1 MERNAEADQLRRD
14 LKHYLT
20 ELDAVTDPR
29 DVKVLTEYLLAIQ
42 NRLCNLEGRPRSDIW
57 AISEPEVWRAAQ
69 RMIARHGAR
78 APDLAGH
85 HADALL
91 KVNHL
96 DGTTAWRRIL
106 RAINELLRMKPNV
119 GERLN

>member
-1 MERNAEADQLRRD
+1 MERNAETDQLRRD

-20 ELDAVTDPR
+20 ELDALTDPR
-29 DVKVLTEYLLAIQ
+29 DVKVLTDYLLAIQ
-42 NRLCNLEGRPRSDIW
+42 ARLCNLEGKSRSDIW
-57 AISEPEVWRAAQ
+57 ALSEPEVWRAAQ
-69 RMIARHGAR
+69 RMIVRHGAR
-78 APDLAGH
+78 APELAGQ
-85 HADALL
+85 HAEALL

-106 RAINELLRMKPNV
+106 RAIGELLRTKPNA